1 MKFKISFRPTPN
13 INLLTTIN
21 NFKGFLL
28 SFRNKPIDTISR
40 AHKWTEERSPV
51 WGVEACVYA
60 KGFGLSLDD
69 KDENGE

>member
-1 MKFKISFRPTPN
+1 MIYKV
-13 INLLTTIN
+13 
-21 NFKGFLL
+21 FLL
-28 SFRNKPIDTISR
+28 SFRNKLIDIISG

>member
-1 MKFKISFRPTPN
+1 MIYKV
-13 INLLTTIN
+13 
-21 NFKGFLL
+21 FLL
-28 SFRNKPIDTISR
+28 SFRNKLIDIISG

-69 KDENGE
+69 KDVNGE